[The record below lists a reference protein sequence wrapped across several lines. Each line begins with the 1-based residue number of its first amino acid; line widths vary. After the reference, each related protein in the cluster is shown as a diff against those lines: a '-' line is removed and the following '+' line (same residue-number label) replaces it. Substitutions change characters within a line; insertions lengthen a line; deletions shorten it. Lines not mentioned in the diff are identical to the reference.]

1 MYSLAGIGTQELQ
14 VLEWLIAMN
23 AELPIDWDE
32 MFEYLPGT
40 IVELKD
46 KPGILDRIDCY
57 ETMMVPPIWLADDPH
72 PRYPDEL
79 RIVSRREVQVCEL
92 ESQPALVAT

>member
-1 MYSLAGIGTQELQ
+1 
-14 VLEWLIAMN
+14 MN
-23 AELPIDWDE
+23 TESAIDWDE

-46 KPGILDRIDCY
+46 KPGGLHRIDYY
-57 ETMMVPPIWLADDPH
+57 EAIMVPPIWLADDPR
-72 PRYPDEL
+72 PRYPHEL

-92 ESQPALVAT
+92 ELQPVWV